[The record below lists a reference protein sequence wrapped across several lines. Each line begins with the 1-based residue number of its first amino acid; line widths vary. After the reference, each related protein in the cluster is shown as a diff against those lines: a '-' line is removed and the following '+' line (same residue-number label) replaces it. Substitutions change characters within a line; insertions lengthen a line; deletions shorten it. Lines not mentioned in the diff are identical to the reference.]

1 VRFPAHAILT
11 PHTGAEITRGEKSMN
26 GVVVAPQPRAAE
38 VGAEILR
45 SGGNAFDA
53 AVAAAFV
60 QAATDPFMCGIGGV
74 GVAQIFDAASGEN
87 LVLDFVGRVGSRARA
102 DQWTKLARRTAEG
115 KTYVEGWHNYL
126 GYQAILIPGTA
137 AGLAAIHA
145 RGRMPWRDLV
155 QPAIRI
161 LREGFPL
168 YQYITEYFFETHQ
181 YPVGENYPTFD
192 AYVHATDA
200 MARLWL
206 RDDGAVRRVGD
217 HLTNPDYAAVL
228 ECIADEGADTFYRGT
243 IAARMMADFTAHDAL
258 ITAAD
263 LAACTAIVRAPVQTD
278 YRGVTV
284 STSPLGG
291 ATVLQI
297 LNILEGYPVA
307 DYGHNSAEYLHL
319 LASAMQLAFSERDQM
334 SGEGDESALN
344 ELVSKQHA
352 AELRARI
359 NGASIPSTEAAAV
372 PGTTHLSV
380 ADRDG
385 NAVAVTHTLS
395 MGSGVVTPGLGFQYN
410 NGMCTFDPL
419 PGKPRS
425 IAPGKPRV
433 TPMAP
438 TIVFRDGRPEIILGS
453 PGSNAIVNAIAQ
465 VIVNR
470 LDFGMTPLAAVSAPR
485 IHCEGGPILTETRLP
500 VATGRALEARG
511 HRLKPRPFAYDSLQ
525 GRIQLIVAEHG
536 DWIGASDPRRDG
548 GAAMY
553 A

>member
-1 VRFPAHAILT
+1 
-11 PHTGAEITRGEKSMN
+11 MN
-26 GVVVAPQPRAAE
+26 GVVVAPQPPAAE
-38 VGAEILR
+38 AGAEVLR

-60 QAATDPFMCGIGGV
+60 QAATDPFMCGIGGI
-74 GVAQIFDAASGEN
+74 GVAQIFDAASGEQ
-87 LVLDFVGRVGSRARA
+87 VILDFVGRVGSSARP
-102 DQWTKLARRTAEG
+102 DQWAKEARRTAEG

-126 GYQAILIPGTA
+126 GYQSILIPGTV

-168 YQYITEYFFETHQ
+168 YEYITEYFFETHQ

-192 AYVHATDA
+192 EFIHTTEA

-206 RDDGAVRRVGD
+206 RDDGTVRRVGD
-217 HLTNPDYAAVL
+217 HLTNPDYADVL
-228 ECIADEGADTFYRGT
+228 ACIADEGADDFYRGT
-243 IAARMMADFTAHDAL
+243 IAARIMADFTAHDAL
-258 ITAAD
+258 ITAED
-263 LAACTAIVRAPVQTD
+263 LAACTAVVRAPLRSD
-278 YRGVTV
+278 YRGLTV

-297 LNILEGYPVA
+297 LNILEGFPVA
-307 DYGHNSAEYLHL
+307 ELGHNSADYLHQ
-319 LASAMQLAFSERDQM
+319 LASAMQLAFAERDLL
-334 SGEGDESALN
+334 SGEGGDDLMN
-344 ELVSKQHA
+344 ELVSKAHA

-359 NGASIPSTEAAAV
+359 TAMSVSSVEAAAV

-380 ADRDG
+380 ADREG
-385 NAVAVTHTLS
+385 NAVALTHTLS

-410 NGMCTFDPL
+410 NGMSTFDPL

-425 IAPGKPRV
+425 IAPGKPRI

-438 TIVFRDGRPEIILGS
+438 TIVSRGGRPEMILGS

-470 LDFGMTPLAAVSAPR
+470 LDFGMTPLEAVSAPR
-485 IHCEGGPILTETRLP
+485 IHCEGGPVLTETRLP
-500 VATGRALEARG
+500 AATGRALEARG

-525 GRIQLIVAEHG
+525 GRIQLIVAEGG
-536 DWIGASDPRRDG
+536 DWVGASDPRRDG
-548 GAAMY
+548 GAAIS

>member
-1 VRFPAHAILT
+1 
-11 PHTGAEITRGEKSMN
+11 MN

-38 VGAEILR
+38 VGAEVLR
-45 SGGNAFDA
+45 GGGNAFDA

-60 QAATDPFMCGIGGV
+60 QAATDPFMCGIGGI
-74 GVAQIFDAASGEN
+74 GVAQIFDAATGEN
-87 LVLDFVGRVGSRARA
+87 VVLDFVGRVGSRARP
-102 DQWTKLARRTAEG
+102 DQWAKRARRTAEG
-115 KTYVEGWHNYL
+115 KTYVAGWQNYL
-126 GYQAILIPGTA
+126 GYQSILIPGTV

-168 YQYITEYFFETHQ
+168 YTYITEYFSDTHQ
-181 YPVGENYPTFD
+181 YPSGENYPTFD
-192 AYVHATDA
+192 EYVHATDA

-206 RDDGAVRRVGD
+206 RDDGTVRRVGD
-217 HLTNPDYAAVL
+217 HLTNPDYATAL
-228 ECIADEGADTFYRGT
+228 ECIADEGPETFYRGALAER
-243 IAARMMADFTAHDAL
+243 IMADFAAHDAL
-258 ITAAD
+258 ITADD
-263 LAACTAIVRAPVQTD
+263 LAASTAVVRTPLRSE
-278 YRGVTV
+278 YRGLTVT
-284 STSPLGG
+284 TSPLGG
-291 ATVLQI
+291 ATMLQI
-297 LNILEGYPVA
+297 LNILDGFPVA
-307 DYGHNSAEYLHL
+307 ELGHNSAEYLHV
-319 LASAMQLAFSERDQM
+319 LASAMQLAFADRDSM
-334 SGEGDESALN
+334 SGDGDAGALA
-344 ELVSKQHA
+344 ELVGKRHA

-359 NGASIPSTEAAAV
+359 NEARIPSKEAAAV

-433 TPMAP
+433 TPMSP
-438 TIVFRDGRPEIILGS
+438 TMVFRDGRPEIILGS
-453 PGSNAIVNAIAQ
+453 PGSNAIVNAVAQ

-470 LDFGMTPLAAVSAPR
+470 LDFDMTPLEAVSVPR
-485 IHCEGGPILTETRLP
+485 IHCEGGPMLTETRLP

-511 HRLKPRPFAYDSLQ
+511 HHLKPRPFAYDSLQ
-525 GRIQLIVAEHG
+525 GRIQLIVAENG
-536 DWIGASDPRRDG
+536 TWIGASDPRRDG

>member
-1 VRFPAHAILT
+1 MVARTAQ
-11 PHTGAEITRGEKSMN
+11 GETNMN

-38 VGAEILR
+38 VGAEVLR
-45 SGGNAFDA
+45 DGGNAFDA
-53 AVAAAFV
+53 AVAATFV
-60 QAATDPFMCGIGGV
+60 QAATDPFMCGIGGI
-74 GVAQIFDAASGEN
+74 GVAQTFDAASGEN
-87 LVLDFVGRVGSRARA
+87 IVLDFVGRVGSRARA
-102 DQWTKLARRTAEG
+102 DQWAKLARRTAEG

-126 GYQAILIPGTA
+126 GYQSILIPGTI

-168 YQYITEYFFETHQ
+168 YEYITEYFFETHQ

-192 AYVHATDA
+192 AFVHTTET
-200 MARLWL
+200 MAGLWL
-206 RDDGAVRRVGD
+206 RDDGTVRRVGD

-228 ECIADEGADTFYRGT
+228 ECIADEGPDAFYRGA
-243 IAARMMADFTAHDAL
+243 IAERIIADFAAHDAL
-258 ITAAD
+258 ITADD
-263 LAACTAIVRAPVQTD
+263 LAACTAVVRAPLQSD
-278 YRGVTV
+278 YRGLTV

-297 LNILEGYPVA
+297 LNILEGFPVA
-307 DYGHNSAEYLHL
+307 ELGHNSAEYLHL
-319 LASAMQLAFSERDQM
+319 LASAMQLAFSERDHM
-334 SGEGDESALN
+334 SGDGGDRLMA
-344 ELVSKQHA
+344 ELVSKRHA
-352 AELRARI
+352 AELRDRI
-359 NGASIPSTEAAAV
+359 AVASIPSAETTTV

-385 NAVAVTHTLS
+385 NAVALTHTLS

-410 NGMCTFDPL
+410 NGMSTFDPL
-419 PGKPRS
+419 PGRPRS
-425 IAPGKPRV
+425 IAPGKPRI

-438 TIVFRDGRPEIILGS
+438 TIVLRDGRPEIILGS

-470 LDFGMTPLAAVSAPR
+470 LDFGMTPLEAVSAPR
-485 IHCEGGPILTETRLP
+485 IHCEGGPVLTETRLP
-500 VATGRALEARG
+500 IATGRALEARG
-511 HRLKPRPFAYDSLQ
+511 HCLKPRPFAYDSLQ

-548 GAAMY
+548 GAAIY
-553 A
+553 T

>member
-1 VRFPAHAILT
+1 
-11 PHTGAEITRGEKSMN
+11 MN

-38 VGAEILR
+38 VGANVLR
-45 SGGNAFDA
+45 DGGNAFDA

-60 QAATDPFMCGIGGV
+60 QAATDPFMCGIGGI
-74 GVAQIFDAASGEN
+74 GVAQTFDAASGEN
-87 LVLDFVGRVGSRARA
+87 VVLDFVGRVGSRARA
-102 DQWTKLARRTAEG
+102 DQWAKLARRTAEG

-126 GYQAILIPGTA
+126 GYQSILIPSA
-137 AGLAAIHA
+137 IAGLAAIHA

-168 YQYITEYFFETHQ
+168 YEYITEYFFETHQ

-192 AYVHATDA
+192 AFVHTTET

-206 RDDGAVRRVGD
+206 RNDGTVRRVGD

-228 ECIADEGADTFYRGT
+228 ECIADEGPDAFYRGS
-243 IAARMMADFTAHDAL
+243 IAERIIADFAAHDAL
-258 ITAAD
+258 ITADD
-263 LAACTAIVRAPVQTD
+263 LGACTAVVRAPLQSE
-278 YRGVTV
+278 YRGLTV

-297 LNILEGYPVA
+297 LNILEGFPVA
-307 DYGHNSAEYLHL
+307 ELGHNSAEYLHL
-319 LASAMQLAFSERDQM
+319 LASAMHLAFSERDRM
-334 SGEGDESALN
+334 SGDGSDGVME
-344 ELVSKQHA
+344 ELVSKRHA

-359 NGASIPSTEAAAV
+359 TAASIPSAEAATV

-385 NAVAVTHTLS
+385 NAVALTHTLS

-410 NGMCTFDPL
+410 NGMSTFDPL
-419 PGKPRS
+419 PGRPRS
-425 IAPGKPRV
+425 IAPGKPRI

-438 TIVFRDGRPEIILGS
+438 TIVLRDGRPEIILGS
-453 PGSNAIVNAIAQ
+453 PGSNAIINAIAQ

-470 LDFGMTPLAAVSAPR
+470 LDFGMTPLEAVSAPR
-485 IHCEGGPILTETRLP
+485 IHCEGGPVLTETRLP
-500 VATGRALEARG
+500 IATGRALEARG
-511 HRLKPRPFAYDSLQ
+511 HRLKLRPFAYDSLQ
-525 GRIQLIVAEHG
+525 GRIQLIVAEDG
-536 DWIGASDPRRDG
+536 CWIGASDPRRDG
-548 GAAMY
+548 GTAIY
-553 A
+553 V

>member
-1 VRFPAHAILT
+1 
-11 PHTGAEITRGEKSMN
+11 MN

-60 QAATDPFMCGIGGV
+60 QAATDPFMCGIGGI
-74 GVAQIFDAASGEN
+74 GVAQIFDAASDEH
-87 LVLDFVGRVGSRARA
+87 VILDFVGRVGSRARA
-102 DQWTKLARRTAEG
+102 DQWAKLARRTAEG
-115 KTYVEGWHNYL
+115 KTYVEGWRNYL
-126 GYQAILIPGTA
+126 GYQSILVPGTV

-155 QPAIRI
+155 RPAIRI

-168 YQYITEYFFETHQ
+168 YEYITEYFFETHQ
-181 YPVGENYPTFD
+181 YPVGENYPTF
-192 AYVHATDA
+192 AEFVHTTDA
-200 MARLWL
+200 MATLWL
-206 RDDGAVRRVGD
+206 RDDGTVRRVGD
-217 HLTNPDYAAVL
+217 RLTNPDYADAL
-228 ECIADEGADTFYRGT
+228 ACIADEGPGAFYRGE
-243 IAARMMADFTAHDAL
+243 IAARIMADFAAHDAL
-258 ITAAD
+258 ITADD
-263 LAACTAIVRAPVQTD
+263 LAACTAVVRAPIRSD
-278 YRGVTV
+278 YRGATV
-284 STSPLGG
+284 ATSPLGG

-297 LNILEGYPVA
+297 LNILEGFPVA
-307 DYGHNSAEYLHL
+307 ALGHNSAEYLHL
-319 LASAMQLAFSERDQM
+319 LASAMRLAFAERDRL
-334 SGEGDESALN
+334 SGEDGDVLD
-344 ELVSKQHA
+344 ELIGTRHA

-359 NGASIPSTEAAAV
+359 AATDIPSEEAVGV

-380 ADRDG
+380 ADREG
-385 NAVAVTHTLS
+385 NAVALTHTLS

-425 IAPGKPRV
+425 IAPGKPRI

-438 TIVFRDGRPEIILGS
+438 TFVLRGGRPEIILGS

-470 LDFGMTPLAAVSAPR
+470 LDFGMTPLEAVSAPR
-485 IHCEGGPILTETRLP
+485 IHCEGGPVLTETRLP
-500 VATGRALEARG
+500 VATAQALAARG
-511 HRLKPRPFAYDSLQ
+511 HRLTPRPFAYDSLQ
-525 GRIQLIVAEHG
+525 GRIQLIVAENG
-536 DWIGASDPRRDG
+536 DWVGASDPRRDG
-548 GAAMY
+548 GTAIY